1 MFSFYLQTIYYELP
15 RLTDMDASE
24 WINPHLFKN
33 LNFEE
38 FNGHSLQLY
47 NRNTS
52 LSDTKT
58 SSFLI
63 KSSGIL

>member
-1 MFSFYLQTIYYELP
+1 M
-15 RLTDMDASE
+15 DMSE
-24 WINPHLFKN
+24 WITPYLFEN
-33 LNFEE
+33 MNFRELKD
-38 FNGHSLQLY
+38 HSLQLY
-47 NRNTS
+47 NLNTS

>member
-1 MFSFYLQTIYYELP
+1 
-15 RLTDMDASE
+15 MDASE

-38 FNGHSLQLY
+38 LNGHSLQLY
-47 NRNTS
+47 NINTS

-63 KSSGIL
+63 KSSGIF